1 MFVLD
6 QNKQSNFNK
15 YIMENQNEIRII
27 LTEDKFTH
35 VCKIGYFTHQSQG
48 FGKTDI
54 HFSKKDI
61 LDLVSGKIISKEI
74 GDELF
79 KFALQD
85 LGIDYIREIVKRS
98 PLFYELS
105 TQF

>member
-1 MFVLD
+1 
-6 QNKQSNFNK
+6 
-15 YIMENQNEIRII
+15 MENQNEIRIV
-27 LTEDKFTH
+27 LTEDKFTYI
-35 VCKIGYFTHQSQG
+35 CKIGFITHKSNE

-54 HFSKKDI
+54 HFYKTDI
-61 LDLVSGKIISKEI
+61 LELVSGKILTKQI
-74 GDELF
+74 GNDVF

-85 LGIDYIREIVKRS
+85 LGVDYIREIVKRS